1 MYFCT
6 LQLCL
11 CVDLFCTLLQCI
23 AQTNRK
29 NVLMPSFLREKLLWQ
44 FCLGLRPEFLQKG
57 LYDFIAIMFC
67 FFACEKIESDF
78 SLLLYCTCYFLCKR
92 KHYCTYFIIIRNGN
106 FLKWHARCIPNH
118 NSWIYWII
126 YDVREIKIHILKYF
140 NKWKRYILSWIE
152 FILFIFSS
160 RS

>member
-44 FCLGLRPEFLQKG
+44 FCLGLRPDFLQKRIVWF
-57 LYDFIAIMFC
+57 YC
-67 FFACEKIESDF
+67 YYV
-78 SLLLYCTCYFLCKR
+78 LLLCMWKNWVRFFSIIILYMLFLVQR